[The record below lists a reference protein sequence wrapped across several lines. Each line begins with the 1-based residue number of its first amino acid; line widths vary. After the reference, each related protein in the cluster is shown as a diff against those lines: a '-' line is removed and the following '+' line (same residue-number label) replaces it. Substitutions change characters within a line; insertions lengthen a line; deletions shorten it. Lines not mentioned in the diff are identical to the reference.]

1 MRKELDFFKRNGYFQ
16 YPKTM
21 QIEITTMCPLRC
33 PQCFIHEFP
42 HKHMDMQLFKNIIEE
57 ASLLGVKSVVLFGGE
72 PLCHPN
78 VEDMINYVIC
88 KNINVFIY
96 TSGWNIQTL
105 IKIYKSNPRLLKIL
119 ISLNGSK
126 KEIHEL
132 SRNGFALTYIAAQ
145 QLGVHDVQ
153 YGINWVSRHDNVR
166 DLENLIRI
174 AKDLKAQYINI
185 VGNKMASDYSIQEPL
200 TIEDYEYIRSVYI
213 KYNDFLVIENCNAH
227 LLNYSGKS
235 TALSGCTAGIT
246 NCSITIDGDYVP
258 CLRLLHKEK
267 YDSIASYWL
276 QSKILDKLRS
286 NLKAGSNCQDCRYS
300 KKCRFCRAISKTSY
314 LTFENELPG
323 CILKEAQKC

>member
-1 MRKELDFFKRNGYFQ
+1 MRKELDFFKRNGYFP

-166 DLENLIRI
+166 DLENLI
-174 AKDLKAQYINI
+174 
-185 VGNKMASDYSIQEPL
+185 
-200 TIEDYEYIRSVYI
+200 
-213 KYNDFLVIENCNAH
+213 
-227 LLNYSGKS
+227 
-235 TALSGCTAGIT
+235 
-246 NCSITIDGDYVP
+246 
-258 CLRLLHKEK
+258 
-267 YDSIASYWL
+267 
-276 QSKILDKLRS
+276 
-286 NLKAGSNCQDCRYS
+286 
-300 KKCRFCRAISKTSY
+300 
-314 LTFENELPG
+314 
-323 CILKEAQKC
+323 

>member
-1 MRKELDFFKRNGYFQ
+1 MRKDLDFFKRNGYFP

-88 KNINVFIY
+88 KNITVFIY
-96 TSGWNIQTL
+96 TSGWKIETL
-105 IKIYKSNPRLLKIL
+105 IKIYQSNPKLLKIL

-132 SRNGFALTYIAAQ
+132 SRNDFALTYIAAQ

-185 VGNKMASDYSIQEPL
+185 VGNKMASDYCFRIWRFIKGSIIFSKGIQRGPQ
-200 TIEDYEYIRSVYI
+200 TVRNVV
-213 KYNDFLVIENCNAH
+213 ND
-227 LLNYSGKS
+227 
-235 TALSGCTAGIT
+235 
-246 NCSITIDGDYVP
+246 
-258 CLRLLHKEK
+258 
-267 YDSIASYWL
+267 
-276 QSKILDKLRS
+276 DKTVVDNFWQRIHFHFFNVTCFF
-286 NLKAGSNCQDCRYS
+286 NL
-300 KKCRFCRAISKTSY
+300 F
-314 LTFENELPG
+314 
-323 CILKEAQKC
+323 